1 MVRIFIIHFLSLFTV
16 LFFLFFYHPHPLSAE
31 SWEVDD
37 VNYQFNRADSSY
49 SFRGSFVSNAD
60 FDCIV
65 SILYDFKHL
74 HNIITRAKSITL
86 LQQGEKWYDVC
97 YTFKIFLFTNKS
109 VYRKTLKLE
118 EGKIDFKMISN
129 EQNTNLFPQ
138 MLSSSGYYRIMSEL
152 GGYKIEY
159 YQECIIKRTFLKDIY
174 INKAKK
180 ESTKFMLELK
190 EYIERT
196 CQ

>member
-1 MVRIFIIHFLSLFTV
+1 MVRIFNIRFILLFTV
-16 LFFLFFYHPHPLSAE
+16 QLFIFSYHLHPLSAE
-31 SWEVDD
+31 SWDVDEIH
-37 VNYQFNRADSSY
+37 YQFNRADSSY
-49 SFRGSFVSNAD
+49 SFLGSFVTRAN

-65 SILYDFKHL
+65 NILYDFEHL
-74 HNIITRAKSITL
+74 NNIITRAKSITL
-86 LQQGEKWYDVC
+86 IKQGENWYDVC

-118 EGKIDFKMISN
+118 EGKIVFKMISN
-129 EQNTNLFPQ
+129 DQNTNLFPQ